1 MEEYKTALMNS
12 FLVPN
17 KALTHHVIYF
27 LDLIKDKSEQ
37 ENRYTVKWPT
47 HSFKLKRSR
56 ILRVRKV
63 TILITGTECYL
74 MNL

>member
-1 MEEYKTALMNS
+1 MEEYKTALMSS

-37 ENRYTVKWPT
+37 
-47 HSFKLKRSR
+47 
-56 ILRVRKV
+56 
-63 TILITGTECYL
+63 
-74 MNL
+74 